1 MLLHC
6 IVYHLQRK
14 VADYLERSRLA
25 GEEDKANLPGSRI
38 GTKLVKK
45 LKRLGSKVLVGGRV
59 PGNLDGIFDLGLHD
73 IPPAW
78 VRTE

>member
-6 IVYHLQRK
+6 IVDHLQRK

-38 GTKLVKK
+38 GTKLVEK
-45 LKRLGSKVLVGGRV
+45 LKRLGSEVLVGGRV
-59 PGNLDGIFDLGLHD
+59 PGNLDSIFDLFRRRKLAGCY
-73 IPPAW
+73 
-78 VRTE
+78 

>member
-6 IVYHLQRK
+6 IVDHLQRK

-45 LKRLGSKVLVGGRV
+45 LKRLGFKVLVGGRV
-59 PGNLDGIFDLGLHD
+59 PGNLDGIFDLFQ
-73 IPPAW
+73 
-78 VRTE
+78 RRES